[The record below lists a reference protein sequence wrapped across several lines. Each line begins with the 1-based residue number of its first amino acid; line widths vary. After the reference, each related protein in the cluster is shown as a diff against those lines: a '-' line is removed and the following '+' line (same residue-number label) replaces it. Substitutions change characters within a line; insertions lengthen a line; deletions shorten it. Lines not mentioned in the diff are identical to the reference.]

1 MSRERFFRPSCG
13 IVEPPYRLRVSGL
26 CGKREKRLKVL
37 EVFRLVSSSAE
48 YSRAAKQEK
57 RMPAVFVHVSD
68 IHFGQEKDD
77 RVHINADVK
86 QQLIDDAR
94 DVISNIA
101 GGVAH
106 GILVTGDIAQSG
118 RWTEYEDAGKWL
130 DELAASIGVA
140 IHRVQMVPGNH
151 DLDRSKLSFS
161 GKQIL
166 DHIRAGGAKEYEEIL
181 SNPTDRAA
189 LFGRFEDYDRF
200 SFGYNCPLNNEGAFA
215 SEMEVSLAPGRTI
228 RFIRFNSALLCHGA
242 ERDEHPELMIGA
254 RQFTIPRTNGV
265 ENIVL
270 VHHPLHWYKDQDE
283 TRDYIRSRARV
294 FISGH
299 EHNPKVSVDNVEDGC
314 DVMMLA
320 AGATVPYK
328 SNDVFTYTYNIIE
341 FDWDEDIDGLSV
353 TMHPRAWNA
362 QRTCFEADDKR
373 LGGTEP
379 NFRLAC
385 PFFRKADR
393 PVAPQA
399 VKRADAPVAD
409 ANTWSMQ
416 PAVEIVP
423 MESLE
428 GGPQSMAPKVE
439 GYETARLRFF
449 RDLLEGERLRILVE
463 LDALPENS
471 DERMSQGLER
481 KLLDMLVRQGK
492 LGQVEKMIDKLVTE
506 RKDGAQ

>member
-1 MSRERFFRPSCG
+1 
-13 IVEPPYRLRVSGL
+13 
-26 CGKREKRLKVL
+26 
-37 EVFRLVSSSAE
+37 
-48 YSRAAKQEK
+48 
-57 RMPAVFVHVSD
+57 MPAVFVHVSD

-77 RVHINADVK
+77 RVHIHGDVK
-86 QQLIDDAR
+86 QQLIADAKE
-94 DVISNIA
+94 VVSNIA

-118 RWTEYEDAGKWL
+118 KWSEYEDAGKWL
-130 DELAASIGVA
+130 DELAASIGVE

-181 SNPTDRAA
+181 NNPTDRQA
-189 LFGRFEDYDRF
+189 LFARFEDYGRF
-200 SFGYNCPLNNEGAFA
+200 SFGYNCPLNNEGGFA
-215 SEMEVSLAPGRTI
+215 SEMEVNLAPGRAI
-228 RFIRFNSALLCHGA
+228 RFIRFNSSLLCHGA

-265 ENIVL
+265 ENIVI
-270 VHHPLHWYKDQDE
+270 VHHPLHWYKD
-283 TRDYIRSRARV
+283 RDQVWNYIRSRARV

-299 EHNPKVSVDNVEDGC
+299 EHDPKVSVENIETGC

-328 SNDVFTYTYNIIE
+328 SDETFTFTYNIIE
-341 FDWDEDIDGLSV
+341 FDWDEGIDGLSV
-353 TMHPRAWNA
+353 TMHPRAWNPR
-362 QRTCFEADDKR
+362 RTCFEADEKR
-373 LGGTEP
+373 LGGRDP
-379 NFRLAC
+379 NFRLAS

-393 PVAPQA
+393 PDTPAA
-399 VKRADAPVAD
+399 TRAEDAPVAD
-409 ANTWSMQ
+409 GTAWSTEPVIEMM
-416 PAVEIVP
+416 P

-428 GGPQSMAPKVE
+428 GGPQPMSPKVE

-481 KLLDMLVRQGK
+481 RLLDMLVRRGK
-492 LGQVEKMIDKLVTE
+492 LGEVERMIDQLVEE
-506 RKDGAQ
+506 RKNGAR